1 MLRVHYREG
10 GHWLSPIVI
19 KYHIRRL
26 VAPLINWRRQRM
38 FANQGEEKVD

>member
-19 KYHIRRL
+19 KYGIRRL
-26 VAPLINWRRQRM
+26 VAPLINWRRKRM
-38 FANQGEEKVD
+38 FDKRDRDQ